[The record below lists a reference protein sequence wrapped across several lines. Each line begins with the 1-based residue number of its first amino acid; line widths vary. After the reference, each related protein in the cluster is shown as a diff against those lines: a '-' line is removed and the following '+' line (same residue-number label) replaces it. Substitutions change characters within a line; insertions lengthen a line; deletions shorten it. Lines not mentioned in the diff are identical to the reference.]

1 MWRMR
6 SQRVWERIHRDPDRW
21 DLARAYLG
29 LALAEV
35 MVTNKRVEMSE

>member
-1 MWRMR
+1 MQEPTKNR
-6 SQRVWERIHRDPDRW
+6 
-21 DLARAYLG
+21 ARRCRCAYL